1 MTNHVHLLVTP
12 VSRAAISRMI
22 QYVGRYY
29 VNHQYQRSGTLWE
42 GRHKGC
48 VVAQDAYLWSC
59 IRYIEL
65 RSKGVSTPLEY
76 IDSFLLRIH

>member
-22 QYVGRYY
+22 QYVGRYRYYVNY

-42 GRHKGC
+42 GRHNA
-48 VVAQDAYLWSC
+48 VTA
-59 IRYIEL
+59 
-65 RSKGVSTPLEY
+65 T
-76 IDSFLLRIH
+76 